1 MLYIE
6 RKTNK
11 MDKILL
17 NNMAFFGTHG
27 VLQEEKTLG
36 QKFFID
42 SELYLDLKDAG
53 KTDDLT
59 MTVSYADVYEIIKT
73 HAQDKCYDLLE
84 ALGENICN
92 CILKNYKTIKE
103 IKLTIRK
110 PEAPVR
116 GIFDYMGIS
125 ITRNREDIW

>member
-1 MLYIE
+1 
-6 RKTNK
+6 
-11 MDKILL
+11 MDKIVL
-17 NNMAFFGTHG
+17 NNMAFFGNHG

-42 SELYLDLKDAG
+42 VELYLDLKEAG

-59 MTVSYADVYEIIKT
+59 KTINYAQVYEIIKEY
-73 HAQDKCYDLLE
+73 AQEKCYDLLE
-84 ALGENICN
+84 TLGENICN
-92 CILKNYKTIKE
+92 CILKKYEVIRE
-103 IKLTIRK
+103 IKLDIRK

-125 ITRNREDIW
+125 ISRNREDIW